1 MPAASPPTS
10 VQELSESTQ
19 TYLKAIWGLQEWG
32 REPATT
38 SRIAERTGLAPST
51 VSEGLR
57 KLAEQGLVEHAPY
70 RSVTLTP
77 AGRTHALAMVRRH
90 RLIETFLSRV
100 LRYSWDEVH
109 GEAEVLEHAVSD
121 LMVERIDALL
131 GHPDRDPHGDPI
143 PSASGDVTP
152 LSAIPLSEVTEAG
165 TVVVERLSD
174 ADPQRLQFFEGA
186 GIVVGARLRVQ
197 QLAPASD
204 TVHLQLDG
212 RSEPIVLGRGAT
224 DAIWVSTGQPH

>member
-1 MPAASPPTS
+1 MAAASPSAS
-10 VQELSESTQ
+10 VEDLSESTQ

-32 REPATT
+32 DGPATT
-38 SRIAERTGLAPST
+38 SRIAERTGLAQST
-51 VSEGLR
+51 VSDALR
-57 KLAEQGLVEHAPY
+57 KLAEQGLVEHSPY
-70 RSVTLTP
+70 RSVTLTA
-77 AGRTHALAMVRRH
+77 AGRAYAVAMVRRH

-100 LRYSWDEVH
+100 LRYAWDEVH
-109 GEAEVLEHAVSD
+109 AEAEVLEHAVSD

-143 PSASGDVTP
+143 PSASGSVPP
-152 LSAIPLSEVTEAG
+152 LSATRLTDLTEAG

-204 TVHLQLDG
+204 TVQLRLDG
-212 RSEPIVLGRGAT
+212 SSEPIVLGRGAT
-224 DAIWVSTGQPH
+224 DAIWVSTDGVR

>member
-1 MPAASPPTS
+1 MAAASPSAS
-10 VQELSESTQ
+10 VEDLSESTQ

-32 REPATT
+32 DQPATT

-51 VSEGLR
+51 VSDALR

-77 AGRTHALAMVRRH
+77 TGRTHALAMVRRH

-109 GEAEVLEHAVSD
+109 AEAEVLEHAVSD
-121 LMVERIDALL
+121 LMVERIDAFL

-143 PSASGDVTP
+143 PSASGAVP
-152 LSAIPLSEVTEAG
+152 RLSATRLTDLTEAG

-174 ADPQRLQFFEGA
+174 ADPQRLQYFEGA
-186 GIVVGARLRVQ
+186 GIIVGARLRVQ
-197 QLAPASD
+197 QLAAASD
-204 TVHLQLDG
+204 TVQLQLDG

-224 DAIWVSTGQPH
+224 DAIWVSTDQDR